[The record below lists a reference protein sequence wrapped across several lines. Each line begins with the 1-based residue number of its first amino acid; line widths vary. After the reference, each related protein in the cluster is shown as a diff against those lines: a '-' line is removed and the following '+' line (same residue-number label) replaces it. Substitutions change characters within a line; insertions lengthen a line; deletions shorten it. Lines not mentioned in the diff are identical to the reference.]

1 MAEIYSEIALDHF
14 RNPRNAG
21 TMRDAD
27 GFGSVENPASGAV
40 VSLQLKVVD
49 ERVVRAMFQAQ
60 GCTATIA
67 AASILTEM
75 VAGLPVAAAAAVTR
89 ADVEAGLGGLPPTR
103 RHAAALARDAVRAA
117 LADFRARVKACRP

>member
-1 MAEIYSEIALDHF
+1 MAETYSEIALDHF

-21 TMRDAD
+21 TLRNAD
-27 GFGSVENPASGAV
+27 GAASVENPASGAV
-40 VSLQLKVVD
+40 VSLQLRIVD
-49 ERVVRAMFQAQ
+49 ERVVQAMFQAQ

-75 VAGLPVAAAAAVTR
+75 VSGLPVAAAGAVTR
-89 ADVEAGLGGLPPTR
+89 ADVEDRLGGLPPTR

-117 LADFRARVKACRP
+117 IADFRARVGA

>member
-1 MAEIYSEIALDHF
+1 MAETYSEITLDHF

-21 TMRDAD
+21 AMRDAD
-27 GFGSVENPASGAV
+27 AVGCVENPASGAV
-40 VSLQLKVVD
+40 VSLQLKVDD

-89 ADVEAGLGGLPPTR
+89 ADVEARLGGLPPAR

-117 LADFRARVKACRP
+117 LADLRYRVKA

>member
-14 RNPRNAG
+14 KNPRNSG
-21 TMRDAD
+21 TMHDAD
-27 GFGSVENPASGAV
+27 AVGSVENPASGAV

-49 ERVVRAMFQAQ
+49 ERIVGAVFQAQ

-67 AASILTEM
+67 AASVLTEM
-75 VAGLPVAAAAAVTR
+75 VAGLSVSAAEAINR

-103 RHAAALARDAVRAA
+103 KHAAALASDAVRAA
-117 LADFRARVKACRP
+117 VADFRARVRA